1 METCDEV
8 WLLGEKWRS
17 GQRVDPKMN
26 NNMQKKKNKQKIIQ
40 IKSLH
45 RQKKLLTT

>member
-26 NNMQKKKNKQKIIQ
+26 NNNKKNKQKIIQ
-40 IKSLH
+40 IKSLR